1 MNTVFFFA
9 NKEITCSP
17 FTGRIAYLVDGNYND
32 RQSYTIDMNK
42 ESNET
47 ARYITVIIPVKKS
60 TDINNISA
68 HFTDNGYSENSV
80 SIEVNVGGTIY
91 PLSYTL

>member
-1 MNTVFFFA
+1 MKQHV
-9 NKEITCSP
+9 ISQ
-17 FTGRIAYLVDGNYND
+17 L
-32 RQSYTIDMNK
+32 SYQL
-42 ESNET
+42 
-47 ARYITVIIPVKKS
+47 KKS

>member
-1 MNTVFFFA
+1 
-9 NKEITCSP
+9 
-17 FTGRIAYLVDGNYND
+17 
-32 RQSYTIDMNK
+32 MNK

-80 SIEVNVGGTIY
+80 SIEVNVGGTI
-91 PLSYTL
+91 

>member
-1 MNTVFFFA
+1 
-9 NKEITCSP
+9 
-17 FTGRIAYLVDGNYND
+17 
-32 RQSYTIDMNK
+32 MNK
-42 ESNET
+42 EPNET